1 MDLILTPAYGRDYN
15 SKDAVLADYNDG
27 KDFIIASAMHPYC
40 GKPISKRDI
49 TDATVK
55 FRYSKLRKAFYL

>member
-15 SKDAVLADYNDG
+15 SKDAVLADYKAG
-27 KDFIIASAMHPYC
+27 KDFMLQPQGCY
-40 GKPISKRDI
+40 ISIRDVGYNN
-49 TDATVK
+49 VK